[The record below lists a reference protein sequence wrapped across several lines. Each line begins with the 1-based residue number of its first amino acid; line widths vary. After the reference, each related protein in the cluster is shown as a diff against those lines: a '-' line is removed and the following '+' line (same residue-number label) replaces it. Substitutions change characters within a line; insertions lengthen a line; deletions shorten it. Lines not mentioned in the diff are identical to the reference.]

1 MVLYVYGDLY
11 EGIVLI
17 VNDIKTYKFGDSID
31 VEEL

>member
-11 EGIVLI
+11 KGIVLS